1 MTLNIKTNVVVDLPC
16 TYSNNHLT
24 TTAGTQSSVWLEFL
38 TAALMWNC
46 RHLLNPVNFGNSE
59 TICCC
64 VGQFFFIPPSFLSS
78 RTLAA
83 CFSPRPVHHL
93 WVSPLVLLQHP
104 FMLSPLS
111 LSVTPCSA
119 DSCPLKQLPG
129 CHALLFLWQ
138 PVGSVTFLRV
148 TSQHSLLVN
157 HSSYNWFTTL
167 SEINRTMTASDKKM
181 RCRERL
187 VQSQNSLY

>member
-64 VGQFFFIPPSFLSS
+64 AGQFFFIPPSFLSS

-111 LSVTPCSA
+111 LSLCNTMFCWLMPAETVA
-119 DSCPLKQLPG
+119 RVSCTTVSMATSWQCHLPKG
-129 CHALLFLWQ
+129 HITAQSTGQ
-138 PVGSVTFLRV
+138 P
-148 TSQHSLLVN
+148 
-157 HSSYNWFTTL
+157 
-167 SEINRTMTASDKKM
+167 
-181 RCRERL
+181 
-187 VQSQNSLY
+187 